1 MGSPVLLT
9 TANSRLATNK
19 VINVPYLDISD
30 DLVTS
35 RVLLFSLWDEL
46 LYHNIYRGLKNVMM
60 NTSAF
65 DLPCVIERQI
75 GFVALS
81 AARGLMRRAAEN
93 ACAVPTC

>member
-1 MGSPVLLT
+1 MLLT
-9 TANSRLATNK
+9 SANSRLATNK
-19 VINVPYLDISD
+19 VPYLDISD

-46 LYHNIYRGLKNVMM
+46 PYHNIYRGLKNVMM
-60 NTSAF
+60 NTS
-65 DLPCVIERQI
+65 LPCVIERQI